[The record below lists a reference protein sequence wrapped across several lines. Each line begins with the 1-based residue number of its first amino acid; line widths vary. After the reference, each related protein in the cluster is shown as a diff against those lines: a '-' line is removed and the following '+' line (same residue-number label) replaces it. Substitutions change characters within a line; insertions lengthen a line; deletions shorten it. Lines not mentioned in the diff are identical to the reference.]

1 MACHGPRNSKVAK
14 LRSCNQGF
22 HNVGIGSLFAIFVS
36 HASLSI
42 FLSFSRQFSENSLQ
56 RGAYRWLQKKER
68 RKKAGRI
75 LFALH
80 ENILNGKKIISIAVD
95 AFFQLNE
102 YTLLPIFWDLTM
114 ERCIGV
120 SHDILEIIIGLDGW
134 I

>member
-1 MACHGPRNSKVAK
+1 MSASVHSSP
-14 LRSCNQGF
+14 
-22 HNVGIGSLFAIFVS
+22 SLFLTLHFQFFCHFLVS
-36 HASLSI
+36 FPKIHFKEVHTA
-42 FLSFSRQFSENSLQ
+42 
-56 RGAYRWLQKKER
+56 GCKKKER

-80 ENILNGKKIISIAVD
+80 ENILNGKKIISIAVN

-120 SHDILEIIIGLDGW
+120 SHDILEIVIGLDGW

>member
-80 ENILNGKKIISIAVD
+80 ENILNGKKIISIAVN

-102 YTLLPIFWDLTM
+102 YTLLPIF
-114 ERCIGV
+114 
-120 SHDILEIIIGLDGW
+120 
-134 I
+134 